1 MPTEN
6 PASMKTESAH
16 CIVLTTTAA
25 EALAD
30 TLARQIVQARLGG
43 CMQIHALKSVYG
55 WEGALCDE
63 PR

>member
-6 PASMKTESAH
+6 PVSMDPASAH
-16 CIVLTTTAA
+16 CIVLTITAT
-25 EALAD
+25 EAQAD
-30 TLARQIVQARLGG
+30 TLARQIVQARLGA
-43 CMQIHALKSVYG
+43 CVQIHALKSVYR

>member
-1 MPTEN
+1 
-6 PASMKTESAH
+6 MKTENAH

-43 CMQIHALKSVYG
+43 CVRIHALKSVCR